1 MPAII
6 VEKNENTACLVV
18 TRLIGQQEIVVKN
31 LGKDMRSAGFF
42 LRSDDIGR
50 RQSGHDTRRGGIRM
64 SLASETRT
72 ELDDLQMDSLK
83 EVGIVGA
90 EHATGALSKLIK
102 NNIANDVTE
111 CHVEPLGTLPSSFG
125 RPGDKIAV
133 ISIDVVSEK
142 ASRILMILP
151 RDVAINY
158 SDKLFGAESQP
169 GRELNDNDKEALIEM
184 GDMCIR

>member
-1 MPAII
+1 
-6 VEKNENTACLVV
+6 
-18 TRLIGQQEIVVKN
+18 
-31 LGKDMRSAGFF
+31 
-42 LRSDDIGR
+42 
-50 RQSGHDTRRGGIRM
+50 M

-102 NNIANDVTE
+102 NSIANDVTE

-184 GDMCIR
+184 GDMCIP